1 MKWLYRNLYRKEK
14 GFTLVELM
22 VVIIILAVLTAI
34 AIPSYMALRNRART
48 AAAQSEMKN
57 IATALE
63 LYSTDEDAYPLTAV
77 YPDALEPDYM
87 TDVPVDDPWGEAYV
101 YASAGTTYTLT
112 SYGPDGEDAGGD
124 DIVITD
130 GQMTSP

>member
-1 MKWLYRNLYRKEK
+1 MKWLYRNLYRKKK

-34 AIPSYMALRNRART
+34 AIPSYMALRNRARV

-63 LYSTDEDAYPLTAV
+63 LHSADEDAYPLTAV
-77 YPDALEPDYM
+77 YPGALEPDYM
-87 TDVPVDDPWGEAYV
+87 TEVPVNDPWDVAYV
-101 YASAGTTYTLT
+101 YASAGATYTLT
-112 SYGPDGEDAGGD
+112 SHGPDGAAAGGD
-124 DIVITD
+124 DIVIID
-130 GQMTSP
+130 GQLQE

>member
-34 AIPSYMALRNRART
+34 AVPSYMALRNRART

-63 LYSTDEDAYPLTAV
+63 LHSTDLDAYPLTAV
-77 YPDALEPDYM
+77 YPDAIEPEYM
-87 TDVPVDDPWGEAYV
+87 TVVPDNDPWGNAYV
-101 YASAGTTYTLT
+101 YASAGATYTLT
-112 SYGPDGEDAGGD
+112 SFGPDGVVGG
-124 DIVITD
+124 T
-130 GQMTSP
+130 

>member
-34 AIPSYMALRNRART
+34 AVPSYMALRNRARV
-48 AAAQSEMKN
+48 AAAQSEMQN

-63 LYSTDEDAYPLTAV
+63 LYNADNDAYPLTAA
-77 YPDALEPDYM
+77 YPAALQPNYM
-87 TDVPVDDPWGEAYV
+87 TIVPTTDPWGVNSYTYV
-101 YASAGTTYTLT
+101 SAAGATYTLT
-112 SYGPDGEDAGGD
+112 CTSADP
-124 DIVITD
+124 DIVIID
-130 GQMTSP
+130 GQLQ

>member
-34 AIPSYMALRNRART
+34 AVPSYMALRNRART

-63 LYSTDEDAYPLTAV
+63 LYNADEDAYPLTLE

-87 TDVPVDDPWGEAYV
+87 TAVPVTDPWGVDDYGYV
-101 YASAGTTYTLT
+101 SDGT
-112 SYGPDGEDAGGD
+112 
-124 DIVITD
+124 
-130 GQMTSP
+130 